1 MKKILVIVDPQYDFL
16 DPRGSLYVKND
27 NLTQAINKYV
37 FENDFDEVIITLD
50 SHPANHCSFSTQG
63 GQFPVHCV
71 MGSLGASYDDFIKEI
86 VLKKSAQIV
95 EKGQFVDTEEFGAF
109 GDGDDFDDYTP
120 VDTSWRDV
128 KVYVCGVAGDY
139 CVKETIRNILDTS
152 YLVDPDYV
160 VVLKDLI
167 VSIDDGSTL
176 NKFIEEEGLQ
186 VE

>member
-50 SHPANHCSFSTQG
+50 SHPVKHCSFSTQG

-71 MGSLGASYDDFIKEI
+71 LGSLGASYDDFIKEI

-95 EKGQFVDTEEFGAF
+95 TKGQFVDTEEFGAF

-120 VDTSWRDV
+120 EDSSWRDT